1 MIADATAFFAA
12 WRAGF
17 GDLGQKQ
24 VDGINALLAEM
35 DGRGWSDKRW
45 WAYVLATARHE
56 TAGTMQPIAEY
67 GRGKGRPYGQP
78 DAVTKQAY
86 YGRGYV
92 QLTWKDNY
100 AKLGAKL
107 GLDLVGNPDLA
118 MQAGRAAEIMC
129 LGMAEGPCFTGS
141 GAGGLL
147 RRRQRRSRQR
157 PAHRQRHR
165 QGRADRRLPRQGARC
180 RHRRLG
186 RSAAVDHGHP
196 PARVA
201 PRSRPG
207 PNPSAAGAP
216 RGRPRLQPTKA
227 PMRKVA
233 VTAGLGSLA
242 SAIFAAAPAIV
253 AAAPG
258 CGHRGCSGAR
268 ADRAA
273 GGPHQGVG
281 RGGAGAR

>member
-107 GLDLVGNPDLA
+107 GLDLVNHPDLA
-118 MQAGRAAEIMC
+118 MQPGPAAEIMC
-129 LGMAEGPCFTGS
+129 LGMAEGLFTGK
-141 GAGGLL
+141 GLGDYFDADTEDPVNARRIVNGTDKAALIAGYH
-147 RRRQRRSRQR
+147 
-157 PAHRQRHR
+157 A
-165 QGRADRRLPRQGARC
+165 
-180 RHRRLG
+180 
-186 RSAAVDHGHP
+186 
-196 PARVA
+196 
-201 PRSRPG
+201 
-207 PNPSAAGAP
+207 
-216 RGRPRLQPTKA
+216 KA
-227 PMRKVA
+227 LDA
-233 VTAGLGSLA
+233 VTAGWGDPPPVDRMATLEA
-242 SAIFAAAPAIV
+242 RV
-253 AAAPG
+253 AAIEAWAESISS
-258 CGHRGCSGAR
+258 RS
-268 ADRAA
+268 AA
-273 GGPHQGVG
+273 
-281 RGGAGAR
+281 